1 MEFLGVEIY
10 DTDLISEYLRD
21 HPEAIARF
29 RRTPK
34 ERRFTTI
41 INEIEVLVPRYR
53 YLETADTIER
63 IIDAQVRLN
72 IACDL
77 MRTAF
82 TEVLPMDLFSGRI
95 LAELSQMRGLKKIG
109 HNDLLIASI
118 ALRHDAVLV
127 TGNVKHFS
135 NVPRLKSVD
144 FRA

>member
-1 MEFLGVEIY
+1 MTPEAEIF
-10 DTDLISEYLRD
+10 DTDFISQALRGD
-21 HPEAIARF
+21 PDAERRF
-29 RRTPK
+29 KVTPR

-82 TEVLPMDLFSGRI
+82 AEILPMDLFSGRI
-95 LAELSQMRGLKKIG
+95 LTELSQMKGLKKIG

-135 NVPRLKSVD
+135 NVPRLKSLD